1 MKVRNDFVTNSS
13 SSSYIIAYR
22 QMPEVDEETIKKY
35 PWILACAKMIETT
48 LTMSGDYCDT
58 TTGEIC
64 KTKEELDKKVIDI
77 YGWNSDD
84 TIEEVLS
91 SEDEWLIERYNQML
105 DYIKRGFNI
114 IFKEVDY
121 SDTTY
126 QEILSNMD
134 DGENIIILGGD

>member
-35 PWILACAKMIETT
+35 PWVSTCAKMIEAT

-58 TTGEIC
+58 SRGEIC
-64 KTKEELDKKVIDI
+64 RTKEELDKNIIDM
-77 YGWNSDD
+77 YGWSSDD
-84 TIEEVLS
+84 TIEKVLS
-91 SEDEWLIERYNQML
+91 SEDEWLIERYNKLL
-105 DYIKRGFNI
+105 DHINRGYNI

-121 SDTTY
+121 CDTTY
-126 QEILSNMD
+126 QEILSNMN
-134 DGENIIILGGD
+134 DGENIIILEGE